1 MFPLLSMIYPLAL
14 GTAFIIAGLLLLVA
28 HGLALFKPKAV
39 QDWLRAFPRS
49 RFWGTAMI
57 VAATVWAWL
66 LVTKVDLGEFADWR
80 FRLQL
85 IVPIAGFLAW
95 QYVDEFLS
103 VRALGMV
110 TLLAAEPLL
119 EAAWLHPEGSRLVL
133 VVLVY
138 AYIVLAMFWIGMPYV
153 LRDQIAWLTKNESRW
168 RAAAL
173 AGVIYGALLLIL
185 VPTLHR
191 SS

>member
-66 LVTKVDLGEFADWR
+66 LVTKVDLGEFSDWR